1 MSDDKLSGLLVAQ
14 TLLVLASSRAVPKLS
29 LSPCASTAGSNLA
42 TASLPIHPGSR
53 VELTAMGQL
62 SP

>member
-1 MSDDKLSGLLVAQ
+1 MSDDKLGGLLVAQ

-29 LSPCASTAGSNLA
+29 LSSAGSNLA
-42 TASLPIHPGSR
+42 AASLPIHPGSR

-62 SP
+62 IP